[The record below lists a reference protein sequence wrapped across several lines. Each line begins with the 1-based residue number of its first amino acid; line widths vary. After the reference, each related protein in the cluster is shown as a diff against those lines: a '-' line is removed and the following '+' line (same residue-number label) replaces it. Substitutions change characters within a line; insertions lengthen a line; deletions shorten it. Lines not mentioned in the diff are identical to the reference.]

1 MVSMRHYLFFQQLEN
16 VRRNSRL
23 VSTCIAHVH
32 ILAWRTA
39 YAKENICVG
48 ACGKFRAFNR

>member
-1 MVSMRHYLFFQQLEN
+1 MVSMRHYLFFQQLDN

-23 VSTCIAHVH
+23 VSTCIAYVH
-32 ILAWRTA
+32 ILGWRTA

-48 ACGKFRAFNR
+48 ACGTVRVFNR